1 MKKLHIWLSVFLM
14 LLSLTGCHD
23 KALEE
28 ATLFA
33 ILVRK
38 VVKFLPTLVK

>member
-1 MKKLHIWLSVFLM
+1 MKKLHIWLFAFLM

-28 ATLFA
+28 ATA
-33 ILVRK
+33 AVTAYK
-38 VVKFLPTLVK
+38 VIH